1 MADIPPYGSDDCV
14 LPFRIEGTDFRGQIV
29 RLGASVNAVLSAH
42 AYPPPVSGMLG
53 EALVL
58 AIMLGSALKFAGK
71 LILQVQSDGPVS
83 MLVVDYR
90 TEGFVRGYA
99 QVNQDKWANR
109 FGSPGDTAKSGA
121 SQPAFGDLLGDGHFA
136 ITVDQGLKKD
146 RYQGIVALV
155 GDSLGDCAQAYFSQ
169 SEQVSTKIKLAIAQL
184 IEPGAAT
191 TWRAGGLLL
200 QSMPSSEPQSD
211 KNDEKHD
218 DDWRRADA
226 LLMTVEDHEL
236 LDPRLTSEKL
246 LYRLF
251 HEDGARVFKPKPVA
265 FSCSCDR
272 DSILGLLMSFPKDER
287 REMVEPDGQI
297 RVRCE
302 FCSSL
307 YAFEPES
314 VERRLQIPSHEVK
327 PMAAPK

>member
-1 MADIPPYGSDDCV
+1 MADIPSYGSDDCV
-14 LPFRIEGTDFRGQIV
+14 LPFRIEGTDFRGQVV
-29 RLGASVNAVLSAH
+29 RLGASVNSVLSAH
-42 AYPPPVSGMLG
+42 TYPPPVSGMLG

-58 AIMLGSALKFAGK
+58 AIMLGSALKFVGK
-71 LILQVQSDGPVS
+71 LILQVQSDGPIS

-99 QVNQDKWANR
+99 QVNQDKWLGR
-109 FGSPGDTAKSGA
+109 FGSHGDAAKSGEP
-121 SQPAFGDLLGDGHFA
+121 QPVFGDLLGDGHFA

-146 RYQGIVALV
+146 RYQGIVTLA

-169 SEQVSTKIKLAIAQL
+169 SEQVLTKIKLAVAQL
-184 IEPGAAT
+184 IEPGGGG

-200 QSMPSSEPQSD
+200 QSMPPAEPQPD
-211 KNDEKHD
+211 KDGEKHD
-218 DDWRRADA
+218 DDWPRANA
-226 LLMTVEDHEL
+226 LLTTAEDHEL
-236 LDPRLTSEKL
+236 LDPRVTSEKL

-251 HEDGARVFKPKPVA
+251 HEDGVRVFKPKPVT

-287 REMVEPDGQI
+287 QKMVEPDGQI

-307 YAFEPES
+307 YEFEPES
-314 VERRLQIPSHEVK
+314 VEQRLRTHG
-327 PMAAPK
+327 MG